1 MVKGLSGN
9 KQDLLVRG
17 PLELSHHSAVVFWEQ
32 SPSLHVVE
40 QRFEFGGIG
49 TETPDTNWEGRS
61 FG

>member
-1 MVKGLSGN
+1 M
-9 KQDLLVRG
+9 
-17 PLELSHHSAVVFWEQ
+17 ELSHHSAVVFWEQ